1 MGGTRDDRVDAYI
14 ERKAEFARP
23 ILTHL
28 RDRVHAACPEVEEA
42 IKWSSPAFLY
52 KGQILCSMAAFKGHA
67 AFGFWRG
74 AEVTGTPEERSAM
87 GQFGRIATIADLP
100 DDTTLAGFITR
111 GMALIDGG
119 TKAPRPLKHPRP
131 QAEPPADLIAAL
143 AAHPAAQASF
153 DGFPPGQ
160 QREYVDWVVEA
171 KRPETR
177 ARRIAQAVEW
187 LAEGKRR
194 NWKYESC

>member
-100 DDTTLAGFITR
+100 DDATLAGFITR
-111 GMALIDGG
+111 GMALIDKG
-119 TKAPRPLKHPRP
+119 TKTPRPLKHARP
-131 QAEPPADLIAAL
+131 PAEPPADLIAAL

-160 QREYVDWVVEA
+160 QREYVDWIFEA

-177 ARRIAQAVEW
+177 ARRLAQAVEW

-194 NWKYESC
+194 NWKYENC

>member
-100 DDTTLAGFITR
+100 DDATLAGFIAR
-111 GMALIDGG
+111 GW
-119 TKAPRPLKHPRP
+119 P
-131 QAEPPADLIAAL
+131 
-143 AAHPAAQASF
+143 
-153 DGFPPGQ
+153 
-160 QREYVDWVVEA
+160 
-171 KRPETR
+171 
-177 ARRIAQAVEW
+177 
-187 LAEGKRR
+187 
-194 NWKYESC
+194 